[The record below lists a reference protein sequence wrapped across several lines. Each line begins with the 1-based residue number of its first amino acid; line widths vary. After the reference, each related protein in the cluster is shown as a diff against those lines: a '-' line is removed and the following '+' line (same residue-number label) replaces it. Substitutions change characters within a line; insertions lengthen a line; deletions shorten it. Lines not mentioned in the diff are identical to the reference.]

1 MAKQR
6 SDKSPYPSRYSPSG
20 WVTPAQYILELVC
33 EKRALKDKKELP
45 IQFWNLP
52 EWASLF
58 KSQLRKCHALL
69 KQYDEKAII
78 AALKNSNIY
87 SLHAPWIHQE
97 CQKQQGILDAQQRK
111 RKMEKDQ
118 KTTKQSEPLSD
129 TISTKREHR
138 VERNARTQLFELD
151 DID

>member
-1 MAKQR
+1 MPKGQTE
-6 SDKSPYPSRYSPSG
+6 KSRYPSRYSPQKF
-20 WVTPAQYILELVC
+20 VTAAQYILELVC

-45 IQFWNLP
+45 IKFWNLP

-78 AALKNSNIY
+78 AAIKGSNIY
-87 SLHAPWIHQE
+87 SLHAPWITQE
-97 CQKQQGILDAQQRK
+97 CDKHQGILEAQKRK
-111 RKMEKDQ
+111 REMEKAQ
-118 KTTKQSEPLSD
+118 KTTKHSEPEPD
-129 TISTKREHR
+129 TISTKREPR
-138 VERNARTQLFELD
+138 VERNARSKLFELD